1 MPDETRLIT
10 AGDLADRW
18 GCSRQHVYNLLHRG
32 LPSLKLGRS
41 RRFRV
46 ADAEAWLEAQQGGG
60 ANAVA

>member
-10 AGDLADRW
+10 AGELAAHW
-18 GCSRQHVYNLLHRG
+18 CCSRQHVYNLLHRG

-46 ADAEAWLEAQQGGG
+46 AAAESWLEDQQGGG
-60 ANAVA
+60 SDAVA